1 MVFQDFYRFCTL
13 CTAALQM
20 PIIQI
25 SNLMEAQCSQL
36 VYKNFGKLILFKSL
50 LKWMLSFY
58 QFFRQKGLSES
69 VTLHQTGLP
78 LILEDLRFFTLI
90 DFHLQKRTS
99 VVNFSY
105 EAYLRP
111 IMLHKMSLRR
121 LGINAIN
128 VHMLY
133 IGTCLKFKKFS
144 QI

>member
-1 MVFQDFYRFCTL
+1 MVFQDFYKFCTL

-90 DFHLQKRTS
+90 DFHL
-99 VVNFSY
+99 
-105 EAYLRP
+105 
-111 IMLHKMSLRR
+111 
-121 LGINAIN
+121 
-128 VHMLY
+128 
-133 IGTCLKFKKFS
+133 
-144 QI
+144 